1 MLSFFVLIVVFSFEY
16 LKTNGVWITSFLY
29 IFLAF
34 DQTHYRPATRSCLL
48 QRRCRRCCSGDTPGC
63 GVSAWWDCGRHQA
76 LHSTVIS
83 LGLDQ
88 RSKLYPDGE
97 GGSTFYM
104 KIIFEKETEEF
115 KSKWTLSLG
124 LFGTTTSNE
133 KSSRHQKVIL
143 TA

>member
-1 MLSFFVLIVVFSFEY
+1 MLSFFVLILIFDLAIAEY
-16 LKTNGVWITSFLY
+16 LKTSGVSIASSLY

-83 LGLDQ
+83 LGSDH
-88 RSKLYPDGE
+88 RSKLYADGE
-97 GGSTFYM
+97 GGFNFLHENDFLEM
-104 KIIFEKETEEF
+104 KQKNFRLNNPF
-115 KSKWTLSLG
+115 LSDFLG
-124 LFGTTTSNE
+124 DD
-133 KSSRHQKVIL
+133 ID
-143 TA
+143 

>member
-1 MLSFFVLIVVFSFEY
+1 MM
-16 LKTNGVWITSFLY
+16 
-29 IFLAF
+29 
-34 DQTHYRPATRSCLL
+34 
-48 QRRCRRCCSGDTPGC
+48 
-63 GVSAWWDCGRHQA
+63 DCGRHQA

-115 KSKWTLSLG
+115 KSK
-124 LFGTTTSNE
+124 
-133 KSSRHQKVIL
+133 
-143 TA
+143 